1 MKIVLPVE
9 DIRKV
14 GLNLDTQLPFHI
26 RFNVRPKTHKMLSA
40 MIPEGQGAFEMM
52 SKSLEERDF
61 RVILPNDLSDEDVQF
76 LNEFFG
82 PLDKIAGDT
91 TINQTDVDLLNA
103 AFAPSAPEM
112 ANENGENGENY
123 KPPTKKSRKNSQ
135 LQENIDIN
143 EPRTL
148 RARRNKVS
156 TLKEPNTDDES
167 EYQKHLN
174 IALTESLKN
183 DTGSGDAA
191 EKTTVKPAAVV
202 DRFPE
207 FNNELKLLT
216 YNDVIITM
224 EDYKCLDYRE
234 LLLDVVLDFYLSYIH
249 QVLLPT
255 ELRDRVFVFNSQMYN
270 NLAISTNFN
279 GWKSD
284 GNKDIPAAK
293 KRHDRVKAYFEGV
306 NLFEKDFL
314 VVPCYDSGHWFLA
327 IVCHPTLNGCEDSEG
342 NKHPIEAAWRD
353 KQSKFEITGPIKAS
367 VIMVFDSVST
377 NPPRRNAAIQHLR
390 NFLCTEFDEKYKDQ
404 TVFVVDKVNI
414 RGASA
419 KVRKIIHQN
428 NKMIH

>member
-1 MKIVLPVE
+1 MK
-9 DIRKV
+9 
-14 GLNLDTQLPFHI
+14 
-26 RFNVRPKTHKMLSA
+26 
-40 MIPEGQGAFEMM
+40 
-52 SKSLEERDF
+52 SKSDDERDF
-61 RVILPNDLSDEDVQF
+61 RVILPHHLSDQDVQF
-76 LNEFFG
+76 LIGFFE
-82 PLDKIAGDT
+82 PFDKMGGDI

-103 AFAPSAPEM
+103 SFAPSAPEV

-123 KPPTKKSRKNSQ
+123 KPPVKKSRRNSQ
-135 LQENIDIN
+135 QQDNIDIN

-148 RARRNKVS
+148 RTRRNKNG
-156 TLKEPNTDDES
+156 TLKECNTDDES
-167 EYQKHLN
+167 EYQKHLS

-183 DTGSGDAA
+183 DAGSGDAT
-191 EKTTVKPAAVV
+191 EKSTVTPAAVV

-224 EDYKCLDYRE
+224 EDFKCLDYRE

-249 QVLLPT
+249 QVLLPP

-327 IVCHPTLNGCEDSEG
+327 IVCHPTMNGCEDSDG
-342 NKHPIEAAWRD
+342 KKFPIEAAWRD
-353 KQSKFEITGPIKAS
+353 KQGKFEITGPIKAS
-367 VIMVFDSVST
+367 VIMIFDSVQT
-377 NPPRRNAAIQHLR
+377 NPPRRNAAIAHLR

-404 TVFVVDKVNI
+404 TVFVVDKANI

-419 KVRKIIHQN
+419 KVRKSFLLLIN
-428 NKMIH
+428 